1 MLSITNLSILKH
13 EESRV
18 NYLLNESNF
27 VSYEQQLD
35 GISEWMNDYELGVF
49 DSLKIELH
57 DIHFD
62 NKLTELYNRLNQQLE
77 VISDILFTDWIKKYN
92 RLHC

>member
-49 DSLKIELH
+49 DSLKIELY
-57 DIHFD
+57 DTHFD
-62 NKLTELYNRLNQQLE
+62 SKLTELYNRLNQQLE

>member
-57 DIHFD
+57 DTHFD
-62 NKLTELYNRLNQQLE
+62 SKLTELYNRLNQQLE

-92 RLHC
+92 RLYC

>member
-27 VSYEQQLD
+27 VSYEEQLD
-35 GISEWMNDYELGVF
+35 KISEWMNDYELGVF
-49 DSLKIELH
+49 DDLKIELY
-57 DIHFD
+57 DTNFD
-62 NKLTELYNRLNQQLE
+62 NKLAELYNNLNNQLHL
-77 VISDILFTDWIKKYN
+77 IGDILFTSWVKEYN
-92 RLHC
+92 MLHC

>member
-49 DSLKIELH
+49 DSLKIELY
-57 DIHFD
+57 DTHFD
-62 NKLTELYNRLNQQLE
+62 SKLTELYNRLNQQLE

-92 RLHC
+92 RLYC